1 MLYRGTN
8 LAISSISS
16 PYFVHYCTW
25 KFKFALYISHRT
37 HLDSLWVRV
46 HLGGVRVRVR
56 VHKTRVRVHSAWV
69 RVHRGG
75 VRVRVRVHK
84 GRVRVR
90 TRVRTRTRTHPLS
103 PSPSPDSLQHWSEIY
118 LTPSIKRK
126 SLHYEMYTNYQFSFC
141 FKVVWWCKISFLS
154 VIPNWNPV
162 ETFLVPCQY
171 FICKI

>member
-1 MLYRGTN
+1 M
-8 LAISSISS
+8 
-16 PYFVHYCTW
+16 
-25 KFKFALYISHRT
+25 YISHRT

-56 VHKTRVRVHSAWV
+56 VHKTRVRVRSAWV

-103 PSPSPDSLQHWSEIY
+103 PSPSPDCSNTGCKQ
-118 LTPSIKRK
+118 LTAHNWQKWKR
-126 SLHYEMYTNYQFSFC
+126 
-141 FKVVWWCKISFLS
+141 VFL
-154 VIPNWNPV
+154 
-162 ETFLVPCQY
+162 TCPCQKIY
-171 FICKI
+171 RDEAVRLKSCKYTWKITIFVKMWNLGQYRENLIFCS